1 MLFSGKAFTL
11 TSEAQ
16 VLNLVFNSQ
25 TDTLNVFNRM
35 ALTEL
40 DEALGV
46 IEKQT
51 DINGL
56 VLSSGKPSFI
66 AGADI
71 TEFLGYF
78 SSEGDELTGMLQQV
92 NSLFNR
98 IEDLPFPTVACIN
111 GEAQG
116 GGLEVC
122 LACDFRVATPAS
134 RLGLPEV
141 KLGIMPGWGGTVRL
155 PRLIGVDN
163 AVEWM
168 CAGNAKR
175 ATAALKDGAV
185 DAVVADE
192 QLAAAAASIIAQC
205 ADGKFDISARRALKQ
220 QPLKLSDMERTLAIE
235 SAKGVV
241 GAKAGP
247 HYPSPLTIID
257 TIASHAGK
265 VRDQALPIESKNFV
279 TLAKTDVAESLVG
292 IFLKDQ
298 SLKRLARQHKKQAR
312 PVKQSA
318 VLGAG
323 IMGGGVAYQSASNG
337 VPIVMKDIR
346 QEALDAGLQEAGS
359 LLKKQVMRGKLK
371 PEGVGDVLNAIRP
384 ALSYGEFDQVDLVVE
399 AVVENPD
406 IKQTVLSEVESHVSD
421 DTIITT
427 NTSTISVNL
436 LSRALKRP
444 ENFCGMHFFNPV
456 HRMPLVE
463 VIRADSSSEEA
474 IATTVAYAT
483 AMKKTPI
490 VVNDCPGFLVNRILF
505 AYFGGFNKLVADGV
519 DIHVLDKTMERFGWP
534 MGPAYLMDVVGMDTG
549 KHAAGVMAAGFPD
562 RMASDGE
569 TIVDAMYAADRLG
582 QKNGKGFYAYQPD
595 RKGKLKKQVDP
606 SADEIIRSVQLS
618 GGQSSG
624 EHSTDSM
631 IDRMMIPMCIEAA
644 RCLEDNIVS
653 SAAEVDMGLVYG
665 VGFPPFR
672 GGALHYVDKIGLAE
686 FCARADSYEAL
697 GPLYHPTPTM
707 RAMAND
713 GQSFYNQA
721 VAGSNGETA

>member
-265 VRDQALPIESKNFV
+265 ERDQALPIESKNFV

-436 LSRALKRP
+436 LSKALKRP

-474 IATTVAYAT
+474 IATTV
-483 AMKKTPI
+483 
-490 VVNDCPGFLVNRILF
+490 
-505 AYFGGFNKLVADGV
+505 
-519 DIHVLDKTMERFGWP
+519 
-534 MGPAYLMDVVGMDTG
+534 
-549 KHAAGVMAAGFPD
+549 
-562 RMASDGE
+562 
-569 TIVDAMYAADRLG
+569 
-582 QKNGKGFYAYQPD
+582 NGKGFYAYQPD

>member
-11 TSEAQ
+11 TSDAQ
-16 VLNLVFNSQ
+16 IATLVFDSQ
-25 TDTLNVFNRM
+25 IDTLNVFNRL

-40 DEALGV
+40 DEALT
-46 IEKQT
+46 ILE
-51 DINGL
+51 GL
-56 VLSSGKPSFI
+56 SDLRGLLVCSGKQGSFV

-71 TEFLGYF
+71 TEFLSYF
-78 SSEGDELTGMLQQV
+78 SGPDAELGGMLQHV
-92 NSLFNR
+92 NALFNR
-98 IEDLPFPTVACIN
+98 VEDLPFPTVACVN
-111 GEAQG
+111 GDAQG
-116 GGLEVC
+116 GGMEIC
-122 LACDFRVATPAS
+122 LACDFRVATSSA
-134 RLGLPEV
+134 RFGLPEV

-168 CAGNAKR
+168 CTGNAKR
-175 ATAALKDGAV
+175 AKAALKDGAI
-185 DAVVADE
+185 DAVVADDN
-192 QLAAAAASIIAQC
+192 LTVAAMAIIDQC
-205 ADGKFDISARRALKQ
+205 TDGSLDIAARRQLKQ
-220 QPLKLSDMERTLAIE
+220 QPLKLSDMELTLAIE

-257 TIASHAGK
+257 TIAGHARK
-265 VRDQALPIESKNFV
+265 VRDQALPLESASFV
-279 TLAKTDVAESLVG
+279 KLAKTDVAESLVG

-298 SLKRLARQHKKQAR
+298 SLKRLAKQHQKAAS
-312 PVKQSA
+312 PVSRSA

-346 QEALDAGLQEAGS
+346 QEALDDGLEEAGT

-371 PEGVGDVLNAIRP
+371 PEGVGDVLNAITP
-384 ALSYGEFDQVDLVVE
+384 VLSYGEFDGVDLVVE

-406 IKQTVLSEVESHVSD
+406 VKQSVLAEVESHVSD

-436 LSRALKRP
+436 LSKALKRP

-463 VIRADSSSEEA
+463 VIRADSSSDKA
-474 IATTVAYAT
+474 IATTVAYAA

-505 AYFGGFNKLVADGV
+505 AYFGGFNKLVADGA
-519 DIHVLDKTMERFGWP
+519 DIQLVDKTMERFGWP

-562 RMASDGE
+562 RMASDGD
-569 TIVDAMYAADRLG
+569 TIVDAMYAAERLG

-595 RKGKLKKQVDP
+595 RKGKLKKLPDP
-606 SADEIIRSVQLS
+606 EADKVIQSVQTAK
-618 GGQSSG
+618 Q
-624 EHSTDSM
+624 EHSPES
-631 IDRMMIPMCIEAA
+631 IVDRMMIPLCIEAA

-672 GGALHYVDKIGLAE
+672 GGALHYVDKMGLAE
-686 FCARADSYEAL
+686 FCKRADSYKDL
-697 GPLYHPTPTM
+697 GPLYVPTPAM

-713 GQSFYNQA
+713 GTSFYPTG
-721 VAGSNGETA
+721 GSDTNGETA